1 MAIYKVLTYIW
12 LDSINKCYKKI
23 LTVNNKPEK
32 STFSEIIKTIPK
44 KRKSPYDDIYCCD
57 RPPHCIHGILNPKN
71 KREFLGVND
80 IDILFNFLIE
90 NNYKLEENLTEILIK
105 NKNFNNDLI
114 IVFSDN

>member
-1 MAIYKVLTYIW
+1 MMIYIVVI
-12 LDSINKCYKKI
+12 DHHIAFM
-23 LTVNNKPEK
+23 V
-32 STFSEIIKTIPK
+32 
-44 KRKSPYDDIYCCD
+44 
-57 RPPHCIHGILNPKN
+57 LNPKN

-105 NKNFNNDLI
+105 NKNYNNDLI